1 MKNRNTHVKPILI
14 YLLLMGL
21 VPPCAAQAPAY
32 DENKVL
38 EESKK
43 LYDFSS
49 WPGKGG
55 PVQPAVNL
63 VSMIPLLN
71 DAPDVRYD
79 KTRVRGLNIY
89 DNTYVM
95 ERAFSWHFDDSTSV
109 SVRMVIASTCD
120 DAHEHLVQRLTFRTN
135 PALSRRDEPTVAGDI
150 SFDRGYFFIRRNIAV
165 DIYASGRFKDSISEI
180 ARQIDAALATQPT
193 YDSDAMVKPVV
204 TFELIKTKRLR
215 SVQVVP
221 SAQDPLGGQVYSKG
235 LYRNGVESYFTENGK
250 WYYTLYQPGSSVLT
264 LLFMN
269 DAGFHTVLRLNFTAT
284 ETDIF
289 GTLRGE

>member
-1 MKNRNTHVKPILI
+1 MKTILL
-14 YLLLMGL
+14 YFLLLWL
-21 VPPCAAQAPAY
+21 VPPCMAQTPTY
-32 DENKVL
+32 DENKIL

-71 DAPDVRYD
+71 DAPEVRYMKD
-79 KTRVRGLNIY
+79 MVYGTKI
-89 DNTYVM
+89 DDTYVM
-95 ERAFSWHFDDSTSV
+95 ERVFTWKYDDSTSV
-109 SVRMVIASTCD
+109 SVRFGIASTCD
-120 DAHEHLVQRLTFRTN
+120 DAHEFLVQRLTFRTN
-135 PALSRRDEPTVAGDI
+135 PALSRRDEPPVAGDI
-150 SFDRGYFFIRRNIAV
+150 SFDKGYFFIKRNIAV
-165 DIYASGRFKDSISEI
+165 DIYASGRFKNSVSEI

-193 YDSDAMVKPVV
+193 FDSDALVKPVV
-204 TFELIKTKRLR
+204 TFELIKTNRLR

-221 SAQDPLGGQVYSKG
+221 FTKDPLGGQVYSKG
-235 LYRNGVESYFTENGK
+235 LYRNGVESYFTENDK

-264 LLFMN
+264 LLFVN

-284 ETDIF
+284 DTDIF
-289 GTLRGE
+289 GSLRGE